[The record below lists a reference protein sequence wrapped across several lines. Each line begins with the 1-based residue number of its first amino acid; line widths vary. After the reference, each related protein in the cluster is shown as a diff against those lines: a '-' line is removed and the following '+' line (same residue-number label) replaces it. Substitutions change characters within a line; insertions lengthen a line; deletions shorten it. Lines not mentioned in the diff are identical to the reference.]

1 MNYRF
6 LEKPAGEMQAMPLSK
21 LKEIKTKAVNQKAI
35 KPTVVSE
42 DTGPVVTHSNENHH
56 LMIAEA
62 AYFRAMARGF
72 EGGNPD
78 DDWYAAEAEI
88 EQAYGG

>member
-1 MNYRF
+1 
-6 LEKPAGEMQAMPLSK
+6 MPLSK
-21 LKEIKTKAVNQKAI
+21 LKEIKTEAVKSGAI
-35 KPTVVSE
+35 KPSVVSG
-42 DTGPVVTHSNENHH
+42 DTGSVLHQSKGSRH

-78 DDWYAAEAEI
+78 DDWYAAEAQI
-88 EQAYGG
+88 EQA

>member
-1 MNYRF
+1 
-6 LEKPAGEMQAMPLSK
+6 MPLSK
-21 LKEIKTKAVNQKAI
+21 LKEITTKALNQEAI
-35 KPTVVSE
+35 KPTAVSE
-42 DTGPVVTHSNENHH
+42 DTGPVVTDANENHH
-56 LMIAEA
+56 HMIAEA

-88 EQAYGG
+88 EQTYGR